1 MRMKIDIRKQLFMR
15 RFIIAFTFL
24 SPVGAMANQW
34 DLVCSGVSLSLTE
47 SARLNVVIKNDAQ
60 YAYSG
65 GINENDGAQVSVFN
79 KYMPNVKVN
88 DNNVIPVDAN
98 QRVIIEQWGV
108 DGNTGFH
115 LVDEGGVHNCS
126 VNSFKAG
133 E

>member
-1 MRMKIDIRKQLFMR
+1 MKIENREKLFMR
-15 RFIIAFTFL
+15 NFIVALAFL
-24 SPVGAMANQW
+24 SPVAAMANQW

-47 SARLNVVIKNDAQ
+47 SARLNVVVKNDTQ

-65 GINENDGAQVSVFN
+65 GVNENDGAQVSVFN
-79 KYMPNVKVN
+79 KYMPDVKVN

-115 LVDEGGVHNCS
+115 LVDERGVHNCS
-126 VNSFKAG
+126 VSSFKVG

>member
-1 MRMKIDIRKQLFMR
+1 MKFKFVILALF
-15 RFIIAFTFL
+15 L
-24 SPVGAMANQW
+24 PVVAMANQW

-65 GINENDGAQVSVFN
+65 GVSENDGAQVSVFN
-79 KYMPNVKVN
+79 KYMPDVKVN

-115 LVDEGGVHNCS
+115 LVDERGVHNCS
-126 VNSFKAG
+126 INSFKAG